1 MIDWPEIKG
10 LLALPPRD
18 RPNVIAL
25 YADVVAE
32 IVAEVDALK
41 AENERL
47 KTEAALRIAARVLDE
62 SAFTNIYDILKDLTF
77 THTDETGD
85 VSVVG
90 IGHAAEAILAY
101 LKGEPPCL

>member
-1 MIDWPEIKG
+1 MTNVTPSARRSAAGAKLPTAEWCRARAVIFADAAASMLKG
-10 LLALPPRD
+10 FEDDAK
-18 RPNVIAL
+18 
-25 YADVVAE
+25 YA
-32 IVAEVDALK
+32 
-41 AENERL
+41 
-47 KTEAALRIAARVLDE
+47 AALRIAARVLDE

-101 LKGEPPCL
+101 LKGETS

>member
-1 MIDWPEIKG
+1 MTDPLTAEWCHDVAMLYDGRAG
-10 LLALPPRD
+10 LQRSAGQHRGATQD
-18 RPNVIAL
+18 QKIS
-25 YADVVAE
+25 
-32 IVAEVDALK
+32 
-41 AENERL
+41 
-47 KTEAALRIAARVLDE
+47 AALRITARVLDE

-101 LKGEPPCL
+101 LKGEVS

>member
-1 MIDWPEIKG
+1 MT
-10 LLALPPRD
+10 LPT
-18 RPNVIAL
+18 
-25 YADVVAE
+25 AE
-32 IVAEVDALK
+32 WCREVAEVFANAAATMLK
-41 AENERL
+41 PIEDDQKYA
-47 KTEAALRIAARVLDE
+47 AALRIAARVLDE

-101 LKGEPPCL
+101 LKGEGDA